1 MSTQAAESMWPP
13 LPGRRMLRTSLPAL
27 RRIGVVLHPTRDVSE
42 PLAAIGR
49 WARREGVSVVVAASA
64 TRRPL
69 PLGVDPV
76 PEASFAGARE
86 MLIALG
92 GDGTMLAIRHRAA
105 AELAVNDIVLRRA
118 SGAPLADVGVHV
130 GADEVARCRGDG
142 VIVATPTGSTGY
154 SLAAGGPLVSPRL
167 AVTIVTPLAGRNAP
181 SSAIVLPAGEPIEL
195 RVRDESAPLVVE
207 IDGHQVSVTRP
218 SARLRVGR
226 SA

>member
-76 PEASFAGARE
+76 PEASFAVARE

-92 GDGTMLAIRHRAA
+92 GDGTMLQA
-105 AELAVNDIVLRRA
+105 
-118 SGAPLADVGVHV
+118 
-130 GADEVARCRGDG
+130 
-142 VIVATPTGSTGY
+142 
-154 SLAAGGPLVSPRL
+154 
-167 AVTIVTPLAGRNAP
+167 
-181 SSAIVLPAGEPIEL
+181 
-195 RVRDESAPLVVE
+195 
-207 IDGHQVSVTRP
+207 
-218 SARLRVGR
+218 LRVGAEHGIGVLGVR
-226 SA
+226 LGRVSFLSEV